1 MIIEIYNLNKQLFQM
16 PIFRFFDLDKKLL
29 KEYKKLFNKLPQH
42 IKVQVLTEPVD
53 VRTIKDIDVFV
64 SPANSFGVMDGG
76 IDEIYMEMFQGI
88 QEFIQDEI
96 KQKSFLKFYGKHT
109 LPVGSA
115 FLSRFKNIQIVC
127 APTMSTPQNI
137 ERSPQNVYY
146 AMYAIIK
153 VCEHLSDDTIVGV
166 PGLGTGV
173 GGLSGN
179 ESGHEI
185 FKAFT
190 KPPTYPSN
198 IKIKFGQGKYILDQ
212 QFLK

>member
-1 MIIEIYNLNKQLFQM
+1 MAT
-16 PIFRFFDLDKKLL
+16 FRFFDIDRKLL
-29 KEYKKLFNKLPQH
+29 KEYSKLFSKLPPPIRQR
-42 IKVQVLTEPVD
+42 VQVVLEPVD
-53 VRTIKDIDVFV
+53 VRSIRDIDVYV

-76 IDEIYMEMFQGI
+76 IDEIYMEMFPGI
-88 QEFIQDEI
+88 QEFIQNEI
-96 KQKSFLKFYGKHT
+96 KEKSPVTTPYRKSI
-109 LPVGSA
+109 LPVGGA
-115 FLSRFKNIQIVC
+115 FISLFKGTMIIC

-137 ERSPQNVYY
+137 TNSPQNVYY

-153 VCEHLSDDTIVGV
+153 VCENLPPGTVVGV

-190 KPPTYPSN
+190 TIPKYPTNVGIIERP
-198 IKIKFGQGKYILDQ
+198 GDAYIVDT